1 MATKVAIIGVTGY
14 NGLELLRILLRHG
27 EAEIVY
33 LGTRAT
39 DKPAISS
46 VHPSL
51 LKLCDMPAETIDPDV
66 IAKRADVC
74 FLGVPHTAA
83 MAHVPGLLDRGLR
96 VIDHS
101 ADYRLKDTLV
111 YREWYKSEHTDADN
125 LAKAVYGLPEIYAE
139 EIAKADLV
147 ANPGCYATAV
157 ILGAWPLIRA
167 GLVEPDFIAD
177 AKSGVTGA
185 GKNLTATTHFPEANE
200 SVLPYKVGA
209 HQHAPEMVQVL
220 SDATGG
226 EVRVE
231 FVPHLVP
238 MDRGIQAT
246 LYMKPKDKI
255 GADDVA
261 QAFRKH
267 YKDEPFI
274 RLRGAAF
281 ARTRDVSYT
290 NFCDL
295 AWTVTER
302 HVIVSS
308 CIDNLVKGAAGQ
320 AVENMNIM
328 FGHDRTAGLL

>member
-1 MATKVAIIGVTGY
+1 MATKVAIIGATGY
-14 NGLELLRILLRHG
+14 NGLELLRILLRHPD
-27 EAEIVY
+27 AEITY

-39 DKPAISS
+39 DQRAISS

-51 LKLCDMPAETIDPDV
+51 LKLCRLPAEPIDPDA

-83 MAHVPGLLDRGLR
+83 MAHVPGLLDKGVR

-111 YREWYKSEHTDADN
+111 YREWYKSEHTDPGN
-125 LAKAVYGLPEIYAE
+125 LAKAVYGLPEIYADK
-139 EIAKADLV
+139 IAAADLV
-147 ANPGCYATAV
+147 ANPGCYPTAV
-157 ILGAWPLIRA
+157 ILGAWPLIGA

-185 GKNLTATTHFPEANE
+185 GKKLTDATHFPEANE

-209 HQHAPEMVQVL
+209 HQHTPEMVQVL

-226 EVRVE
+226 EVTVE

-238 MDRGIQAT
+238 MDRGIEAT
-246 LYMKPKDKI
+246 LYLKPKGKI

-261 QAFRKH
+261 ETFRK
-267 YKDEPFI
+267 YYGNEPFI

-281 ARTRDVSYT
+281 GRTKDVSYT

>member
-1 MATKVAIIGVTGY
+1 MATKVAIIGATGY
-14 NGLELLRILLRHG
+14 NGLELLRILLRHPD
-27 EAEIVY
+27 AEIVY
-33 LGTRAT
+33 LGTRAS
-39 DKPAISS
+39 DEPAICA

-51 LKLCDMPAETIDPDV
+51 LKLCDMPAEPIDPET

-74 FLGVPHTAA
+74 FLCVPHTAA
-83 MAHVPGLLDRGLR
+83 MAHVPGLLEKGLR

-101 ADYRLKDTLV
+101 ADYRLKDRAV
-111 YREWYKSEHTDADN
+111 YRQWYKAEHTDPEN
-125 LAKAVYGLPEIYAE
+125 LAGAVYGLPEMYAG
-139 EIAKADLV
+139 EIAEADLV
-147 ANPGCYATAV
+147 ANPGCYPTAV
-157 ILGAWPLIRA
+157 ILAAWPLIAA
-167 GLVEPDFIAD
+167 GLAEPDFIAD

-185 GKNLTATTHFPEANE
+185 GKKLTKTTHFPEANE

-209 HQHAPEMVQVL
+209 HQHAPEMIQVL
-220 SDATGG
+220 SEAVGA
-226 EVRVE
+226 EVTIE

-246 LYMKPKDKI
+246 LYMKPTGAI

-261 QAFRKH
+261 EAFRKQ
-267 YKDEPFI
+267 YRDEPFI
-274 RLRGAAF
+274 RLRGGAF

-295 AWTVTER
+295 AWAVTER
-302 HVIVSS
+302 HIIVSS

-328 FGHDRTAGLL
+328 FGHERTAGLL